1 MINGRTILK
10 TYGNAIDEKGCINHT
25 WCYIRVG
32 YNPVSG
38 RVEELD
44 RSSGWEWKGDNWYR

>member
-1 MINGRTILK
+1 MEGQYSRYMVNT
-10 TYGNAIDEKGCINHT
+10 IDEEGCINHT
-25 WCYIRVG
+25 WLYVRVG

-44 RSSGWEWKGDNWYR
+44 RSSEWEWKGDNWYRL